1 MPHPSAYTPP
11 RDGPSPPASRPVSGG
26 QAPPRPHDED
36 ARLADVRDLGVATS
50 GPDAEIDALVDL
62 AALVADARIGL
73 LTVVEEHEQVFK
85 SAVGID
91 ADGTPRDV
99 SFCGHA
105 IAAGTEPMIV
115 PDARLDPRF
124 ADNPLVTGDPNI
136 IFYLGVPVL
145 TAQGHAVGTLCV
157 VDDKPRELTSRQV
170 AALVGLAGQVA
181 GIIEARGRGGSPAP
195 EAAVATEA
203 LDRDTGLPVRE
214 ALLESIA
221 LSGGIPA
228 TACAVALRVD
238 EIDAGAARGGLLI
251 DGALAAV
258 AGAIQGCLPDTARMG
273 MAFGHFVILLP
284 GADGAAG
291 RALVATVRNRLRG
304 AIVVEPRVSVH
315 VGLTAGIA
323 TTPEAGMV
331 LADDL
336 VAAAEDALHQAD
348 TFSTG
353 VLVLDGGLRG
363 SRQRTAIIRGGLAA
377 AITEGQLVVHYQPIV
392 RLPGGDVVGVEALV
406 RWRHPELGLI
416 MPDEFIPFAEDMG
429 IIPEIDRYVMR
440 RALDDLAAGHTQGD
454 EVSVNVSPVS
464 IREALPGVVASDLR
478 DAGVL
483 PSRLILELT
492 ERVRFDRDP
501 DVVEVL
507 RALGD
512 LGVRLAID
520 DFGAGTTSLA
530 HLRSLPISRLKLDRS
545 LITDL
550 RGPDAQRAA
559 MIVRTLRDLAGHLD
573 VEVVAEG
580 VEEEEQRDTLVRE
593 GILLA
598 QGYFFG
604 RPGPLREA

>member
-1 MPHPSAYTPP
+1 MSHPSRYLPGGGA
-11 RDGPSPPASRPVSGG
+11 GPDAPMEPIHGG

-62 AALVADARIGL
+62 AALIADARIGL
-73 LTVVEEHEQVFK
+73 LTVIEEDEQIFK

-91 ADGTPRDV
+91 AAGTSREV

-124 ADNPLVTGDPNI
+124 VDNPLVTGDPNVV
-136 IFYLGVPVL
+136 FYLGVPVL
-145 TAQGHAVGTLCV
+145 TAHGHAVGTLCV
-157 VDDKPRELTSRQV
+157 ADDKPRELTDRQV
-170 AALVGLAGQVA
+170 AALVRLASQVA
-181 GIIEARGRGGSPAP
+181 GIIEARGRTGFAAP
-195 EAAVATEA
+195 VDIGTEA

-228 TACAVALRVD
+228 TACALALRVD
-238 EIDAGAARGGLLI
+238 EIDAGGPRGGLLA

-258 AGAIQGCLPDTARMG
+258 AHAIQGCLPDTGRMAR
-273 MAFGHFVILLP
+273 AFGQFVIVLP
-284 GADGAAG
+284 GADGVAG
-291 RALVATVRNRLRG
+291 RAVVATIRNRLRG
-304 AIVVEPRVSVH
+304 TIVVEPRVSVH

-323 TTPEAGMV
+323 TTSHA
-331 LADDL
+331 LAISADDL
-336 VAAAEDALHQAD
+336 VAAAEDALQQAD

-353 VLVLDGGLRG
+353 ILVLDDGVRG
-363 SRQRTAIIRGGLAA
+363 SRERTAIIRTGLAA
-377 AITEGQLVVHYQPIV
+377 AITDGQLVVHYQPIV
-392 RLPGGDVVGVEALV
+392 RLPGEEVVGVEALV
-406 RWRHPELGLI
+406 RWRHPDLGLI

-429 IIPEIDRYVMR
+429 IVPEIDRYVMR
-440 RALDDLAAGHTQGD
+440 RALHDLAAGHTQGA

-464 IREALPGVVASDLR
+464 IREGLPGVVASDLR
-478 DAGVL
+478 EARVL
-483 PSRLILELT
+483 PSSLILELT

-501 DVVEVL
+501 DVIEVL
-507 RALGD
+507 QGLGEV
-512 LGVRLAID
+512 GVRLAID

-530 HLRSLPISRLKLDRS
+530 HLRSLPVSRLKLDRS
-545 LITDL
+545 LIADL
-550 RGPDAQRAA
+550 GGPDAQRAA

-573 VEVVAEG
+573 VEVLAEG
-580 VEEEEQRDTLVRE
+580 VEDQGQRDALLRE
-593 GILLA
+593 GISLA
-598 QGYFFG
+598 QGYLFG

>member
-1 MPHPSAYTPP
+1 MESLP
-11 RDGPSPPASRPVSGG
+11 GG
-26 QAPPRPHDED
+26 QAPPRPADED
-36 ARLADVRDLGVATS
+36 ARLADIRDLGVATS

-62 AALVADARIGL
+62 AALIADARIGL
-73 LTVVEEHEQVFK
+73 LTVVEEDEQVFK

-91 ADGTPRDV
+91 AAGTPRDV

-124 ADNPLVTGDPNI
+124 ADNPLVTGDPNVV
-136 IFYLGVPVL
+136 FYLGVPVL

-157 VDDKPRELTSRQV
+157 VDDKPRELSNRQV
-170 AALVGLAGQVA
+170 AALVRLASQVA
-181 GIIEARGRGGSPAP
+181 GIIEARGRLGVAERAQAP
-195 EAAVATEA
+195 GDAEA

-214 ALLESIA
+214 AMLESIR

-238 EIDAGAARGGLLI
+238 EIDAGGPRGGLLA

-258 AGAIQGCLPDTARMG
+258 AHAIQGCLPDTARMAR
-273 MAFGHFVILLP
+273 AFGQFVIVLP
-284 GADGAAG
+284 GADGVAG
-291 RALVATVRNRLRG
+291 RALVATIRNRLRG

-323 TTPEAGMV
+323 TTSHALAIP
-331 LADDL
+331 ADDL
-336 VAAAEDALHQAD
+336 VAAAEDALQQAD

-353 VLVLDGGLRG
+353 ILVLDDGIRG
-363 SRQRTAIIRGGLAA
+363 SRERTAIIRTGLAT

-392 RLPGGDVVGVEALV
+392 RLPGDEVVGVEALV
-406 RWRHPELGLI
+406 RWRHPDLGLI

-440 RALDDLAAGHTQGD
+440 RALHDLAAGHTQGS

-464 IREALPGVVASDLR
+464 IREGLPGVVASDLR
-478 DAGVL
+478 DARVL
-483 PSRLILELT
+483 PSSLILELT

-501 DVVEVL
+501 DVIEVL
-507 RALGD
+507 QALGEV
-512 LGVRLAID
+512 GVRLAID

-530 HLRSLPISRLKLDRS
+530 HLRSLPVSRLKLDRS

-550 RGPDAQRAA
+550 GGPDAQRAA
-559 MIVRTLRDLAGHLD
+559 MIVRTLRDLAGHLG
-573 VEVVAEG
+573 VEVLAEG
-580 VEEEEQRDTLVRE
+580 VEDEEQRDTLMRE
-593 GILLA
+593 GISLA
-598 QGYFFG
+598 QGYLFG